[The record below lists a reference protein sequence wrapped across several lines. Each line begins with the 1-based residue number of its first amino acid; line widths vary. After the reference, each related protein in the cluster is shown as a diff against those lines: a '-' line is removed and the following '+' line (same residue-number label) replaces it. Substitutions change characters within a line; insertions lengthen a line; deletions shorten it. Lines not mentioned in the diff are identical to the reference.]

1 MSQPRRQFLRLLGAS
16 AAMLALGESNWVAAA
31 SATPSSA
38 KNLSEM
44 DYSSFA
50 HLVGKGFRLARDGKP
65 ALDLALA
72 KVVPLKTAKGYA
84 DERAARAQCFT
95 LVFRSA
101 ERSSL
106 PEGIYDF
113 SASGVATFQAFIS
126 PILGDGRSYQVV
138 FNRT

>member
-1 MSQPRRQFLRLLGAS
+1 MSQPRRQFLRLVGA
-16 AAMLALGESNWVAAA
+16 AAALCALGESTLVAAA
-31 SATPSSA
+31 AKGASA

-44 DYSSFA
+44 DYSAFA
-50 HLVGKGFRLARDGKP
+50 QLVGKGFRLARDGKP

-72 KVVPLKTAKGYA
+72 KVVPLESTKGYA
-84 DERAARAQCFT
+84 DERRARAQCFT

-101 ERSSL
+101 ERSAL
-106 PEGIYDF
+106 PQGIYDF
-113 SASGVATFQAFIS
+113 STSGVATFQAFIS

>member
-1 MSQPRRQFLRLLGAS
+1 MPQPRRQFLRLAGAS
-16 AAMLALGESNWVAAA
+16 VAMLAFGKTTLVAAA
-31 SATPSSA
+31 SAKAASA

-44 DYSSFA
+44 DYASFA
-50 HLVGKGFRLARDGKP
+50 QLVGQGFRLARDGKP

-72 KVVPLKTAKGYA
+72 KVVPLKSTKGYS
-84 DERAARAQCFT
+84 DERSARAQCFT

-101 ERSSL
+101 ERSAL

-113 SASGVATFQAFIS
+113 SASGVQTFQAFIS
-126 PILGDGRSYQVV
+126 PILGDSRSYQVV

>member
-1 MSQPRRQFLRLLGAS
+1 L
-16 AAMLALGESNWVAAA
+16 VAAA
-31 SATPSSA
+31 SAKTSSA
-38 KNLSEM
+38 KSLSEM

-50 HLVGKGFRLARDGKP
+50 QLVGKGFRLARDGKP

-72 KVVPLKTAKGYA
+72 KVVPLKSAKSYA
-84 DERAARAQCFT
+84 DERIARAQCFT

-113 SASGVATFQAFIS
+113 SASGVSTFQAFIS
-126 PILGDGRSYQVV
+126 PILGDGRTYQVV

>member
-1 MSQPRRQFLRLLGAS
+1 MSQPRRQFLRLFGVS
-16 AAMLALGESNWVAAA
+16 AAMLALGETTLVAAA
-31 SATPSSA
+31 SAKTSSA
-38 KNLSEM
+38 KSLSEM

-50 HLVGKGFRLARDGKP
+50 QLVGKGFRLARDGRP

-72 KVVPLKTAKGYA
+72 KVVPLKNAKGYA
-84 DERAARAQCFT
+84 DERVARAQCFT

-101 ERSSL
+101 ERSAL

-113 SASGVATFQAFIS
+113 SASGVSTFQAFIS
-126 PILGDGRSYQVV
+126 PILGDGRTYQVV

>member
-1 MSQPRRQFLRLLGAS
+1 MSQPRRQFLRLFGAA
-16 AAMLALGESNWVAAA
+16 AAMLALGESTLLAAA
-31 SATPSSA
+31 SAKTSSA
-38 KNLSEM
+38 KHLSEM

-50 HLVGKGFRLARDGKP
+50 QLVGKGFRLARDGKP

-72 KVVPLKTAKGYA
+72 KVVPLKSAKGYA
-84 DERAARAQCFT
+84 DERIARAQCFT
-95 LVFRSA
+95 LVFRST
-101 ERSSL
+101 ERSAL

-113 SASGVATFQAFIS
+113 SVSGVETFQAFIS

>member
-1 MSQPRRQFLRLLGAS
+1 MSQPRRQFLRLVGA
-16 AAMLALGESNWVAAA
+16 AAALCALGESTLVAAA
-31 SATPSSA
+31 ATKSESA
-38 KNLSEM
+38 KSLTEM
-44 DYSSFA
+44 GYSSFA
-50 HLVGKGFRLARDGKP
+50 RLVGKGFRLARDGKP

-72 KVVPLKTAKGYA
+72 KVVPLTNAKGYA
-84 DERAARAQCFT
+84 DERVARAQCFT

-101 ERSSL
+101 GRSAL

-113 SASGVATFQAFIS
+113 SVGGVAPFQAFMS

>member
-1 MSQPRRQFLRLLGAS
+1 MSQPRRQFLRLFGVS
-16 AAMLALGESNWVAAA
+16 AAMFALGESSLVAAA
-31 SATPSSA
+31 SAKTSSA

-50 HLVGKGFRLARDGKP
+50 QLVGKGFRLARDGKP
-65 ALDLALA
+65 AVGLQLA
-72 KVVPLKTAKGYA
+72 KVVPLKSAKGYA
-84 DERAARAQCFT
+84 DERIARAQCFT

-101 ERSSL
+101 ERSAL

-113 SASGVATFQAFIS
+113 SVSGVQTFQAFIS

>member
-1 MSQPRRQFLRLLGAS
+1 MSQPRRQFLRLVGV
-16 AAMLALGESNWVAAA
+16 AATMLALGESALAAA
-31 SATPSSA
+31 APAKSAPA
-38 KNLSEM
+38 KSLSEM

-50 HLVGKGFRLARDGKP
+50 QLVGKGFRVARDGKT

-72 KVVPLKTAKGYA
+72 KVVPLKSAKGYA
-84 DERAARAQCFT
+84 DERVARAQCFT

-101 ERSSL
+101 ERSAL

-113 SASGVATFQAFIS
+113 SVSGVQTFQAFIS